1 MARHPRAQRKADAVA
16 FGALAR
22 VAMSLRDFVG
32 ESREPGY
39 YPSLGL
45 QNLRAGV
52 MRYYPASVGVI
63 SMCFQN
69 CSYCTEVWP
78 GARPERVRPCGF

>member
-1 MARHPRAQRKADAVA
+1 MARYSRAQRKADAVA

-32 ESREPGY
+32 ESRESGY

-78 GARPERVRPCGF
+78 GARSERVRPCDF